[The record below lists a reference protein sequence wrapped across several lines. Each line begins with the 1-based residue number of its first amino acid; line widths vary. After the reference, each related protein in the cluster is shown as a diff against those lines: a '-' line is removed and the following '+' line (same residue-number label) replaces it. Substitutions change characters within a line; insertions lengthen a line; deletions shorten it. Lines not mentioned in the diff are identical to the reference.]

1 MRNLTRME
9 WIGRQIEI
17 VEAKNKDLVGMKGEI
32 VDETKNMFTVEVKGK
47 MKRII
52 KDQVMLKVA
61 FDSHNYKVDG
71 KLLVGRPE
79 DRIKKTRSL

>member
-1 MRNLTRME
+1 ME

>member
-1 MRNLTRME
+1 ME

-52 KDQVMLKVA
+52 KDQVTLKVA
-61 FDSHNYKVDG
+61 FNSHNYKVDG
-71 KLLVGRPE
+71 RLLVGRPE
-79 DRIKKTRSL
+79 DRIKKMRSL